1 MTMQYISLAREETTA
16 IITMNRP
23 DRLNALSVD
32 VVKEFG
38 GVIGQIAAEDKVR
51 TIIITGQGKAFSAGE
66 DVKDIPGQMA
76 TRYSAR
82 ECLLAR
88 HRFLKSLADID
99 QIVICAVNGY
109 CIGLGMGL
117 ALYSDLILASEEA
130 TFAVPELRFGSN
142 LNYGVLPR
150 LVQLIGWLKA
160 KELLF
165 TGATMK
171 AQEAQ
176 AIGLVNRVVGPGQLM
191 DEAKGLARQI
201 ATAAPGALRVTKSY
215 INAMLGLNLADASA
229 FDSYVCAGYVREDL
243 VEGFQSFNEKRPPKY
258 KR

>member
-1 MTMQYISLAREETTA
+1 MQYMSLAQEDA
-16 IITMNRP
+16 IAVITLNRQ

-32 VVKEFG
+32 VVKEVG
-38 GVIGQIAAEDKVR
+38 GVINQMAADHNLRV
-51 TIIITGQGKAFSAGE
+51 IIITGQGKAFSAGK

-76 TRYSAR
+76 TRFSAR

-109 CIGLGMGL
+109 CIGLGLGL
-117 ALYSDLILASEEA
+117 ALYSDLILASEDA
-130 TFAVPELRFGSN
+130 TFAAPELHFGSN

-150 LVQLIGWLKA
+150 LIHLVGWLKA

-165 TGATMK
+165 TGATIN
-171 AQEAQ
+171 AREALG
-176 AIGLVNRVVGPGQLM
+176 IGLVNQVVPHEALLA
-191 DEAKGLARQI
+191 EAKVLARQVA
-201 ATAAPGALRVTKSY
+201 ATAPGACRVTKSY

-243 VEGFQSFNEKRPPKY
+243 AEGFQAFNEKRPPQY

>member
-1 MTMQYISLAREETTA
+1 MQYMSLAREDA
-16 IITMNRP
+16 VAVITLNRQ

-32 VVKEFG
+32 VVKEVG
-38 GVIGQIAAEDKVR
+38 GVINQIAAEETMR
-51 TIIITGQGKAFSAGE
+51 SIIITGEGKSFSAGE

-76 TRYSAR
+76 TRHSAR

-88 HRFLKSLADID
+88 HRFLKSLAEID

-117 ALYSDLILASEEA
+117 ALYSDLILASDAA
-130 TFAVPELRFGSN
+130 TFAAPELRFGSN

-150 LVQLIGWLKA
+150 LVQLVGWLKA

-165 TGATMK
+165 TAETID
-171 AQEAQ
+171 ALEALN
-176 AIGLVNRVVGPGQLM
+176 IGLVNRVVPHDTLL
-191 DEAKGLARQI
+191 DEAKELAGQI
-201 ATAAPGALRVTKSY
+201 TKAAPGALRVTKSY

-243 VEGFQSFNEKRPPKY
+243 AEGFQAFNEKRRPQY